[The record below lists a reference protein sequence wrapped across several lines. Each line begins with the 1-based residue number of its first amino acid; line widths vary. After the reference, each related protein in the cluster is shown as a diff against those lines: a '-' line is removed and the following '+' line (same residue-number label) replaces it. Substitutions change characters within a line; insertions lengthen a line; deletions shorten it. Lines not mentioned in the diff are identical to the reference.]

1 MRKNIPWYQFVRLV
15 AVNFALF
22 FFYKKV
28 EVKGLEKI
36 PKNKPLL
43 LVPNHQNSFMDAL
56 VVTVNY
62 KPITYY
68 LTRAKAFKPRFIGA
82 LISSLNML
90 PVYRV
95 RDGFSSIQKNKEIF
109 ERCLDY
115 LAKGSA
121 ILIFAEANHD
131 LKRRL
136 RPLSKGFTR
145 IAFDAEIQNNWEFG
159 MHIQPVGV
167 NYGDHRHSRNH
178 VSVVFGDPIP
188 ISDFKELY
196 EKDERKAANELKNR
210 TAENMKPLIMHVPKL
225 DQYNVHRLILDEL
238 EPKRELIANADLM
251 NERVAEVAKEAK
263 EEVIQKADRVSE
275 LAEKFAVNIRMAA
288 GLIKTRWNI
297 FAFFPV
303 YLFAYLNNIIPYQPI
318 RNIVDNKIEDH
329 AFDASIKL
337 LLGLLVFPTFYILVT
352 LILWLVGVP
361 PLYVLGYLVISIFTC
376 RFFKSA
382 KDIFKHKEERKKLQQ
397 FAKQHPEEYAE
408 FIGLIEEFKSLRNS
422 LFPVNE

>member
-1 MRKNIPWYQFVRLV
+1 MRKNIPWYQFIRLI

-68 LTRAKAFKPRFIGA
+68 LTRAKAFNPPAIGA

-188 ISDFKELY
+188 IADFKELY

-210 TAENMKPLIMHVPKL
+210 TAENMKPLTMHVPKL

-251 NERVAEVAKEAK
+251 NERVAVVAKEAT
-263 EEVIQKADRVSE
+263 EELIQKADKVSE
-275 LAEKFAVNIRMAA
+275 IAEKNDLNIRMSA
-288 GLIKTRWNI
+288 GLIKSRWNLI
-297 FAFFPV
+297 VFFPV

-318 RNIVDNKIEDH
+318 KNIVDKIEDH

-337 LLGLLVFPTFYILVT
+337 LLGLLVFPTFYVLVS
-352 LILWLVGVP
+352 LILWLVGFP
-361 PLYVLGYLVISIFTC
+361 ILYVFGYIALSVFTC

-382 KDIFKHKEERKKLQQ
+382 KDIFKHNKERKELHQ
-397 FAKQHPEEYAE
+397 FANNQPDEYAE
-408 FIGLIEEFKSLRNS
+408 FIKSIDDFKTLRNS
-422 LFPVNE
+422 LFPSE

>member
-1 MRKNIPWYQFVRLV
+1 MRKNIPWYQFVRLI

-28 EVKGLEKI
+28 EVKGLEKV

-62 KPITYY
+62 IPITYY

-95 RDGFSSIQKNKEIF
+95 RDGFSSIQKNNEIF
-109 ERCLDY
+109 ERCLEY

-131 LKRRL
+131 LKRRI

-145 IAFDAEIQNNWEFG
+145 IAFDAEIKNNWDFG
-159 MHIQPVGV
+159 MHIQPIGI

-188 ISDFKELY
+188 ISDLKEMY
-196 EKDERKAANELKNR
+196 EKDERQAANELKDR
-210 TAENMKPLIMHVPKL
+210 TAEEMKKLTMHVPKL
-225 DQYNVHRLILDEL
+225 DQYNVHRLILDDL
-238 EPKRELIANADLM
+238 EPKREFIADADLM
-251 NERVAEVAKEAK
+251 NKRVALVAKETTI
-263 EEVIQKADRVSE
+263 ERIEKADKVVE
-275 LAEKFAVNIRMAA
+275 TAEKHAISIRMAA
-288 GLIKTRWNI
+288 GLVKTSWTL

-303 YLFAYLNNIIPYQPI
+303 YLLALLNNIIPYLPI
-318 RNIVDNKIEDH
+318 RNIVENKIKDP

-337 LLGLLVFPTFYILVT
+337 LLGLLIFPTFYIIVS
-352 LILWLVGVP
+352 LIIWLLGVP
-361 PLYVLGYLVISIFTC
+361 LLYIFGYLIISIFTC
-376 RFFKSA
+376 RFFKPA
-382 KDIFKHKEERKKLQQ
+382 KDVFKHKKQRNKLQE
-397 FAKQHPEEYAE
+397 FALQHSEEYKE
-408 FIGLIEEFKSLRNS
+408 FFDFITEFKNLRTS
-422 LFPVNE
+422 ILSNE

>member
-1 MRKNIPWYQFVRLV
+1 MRKNLPWYQFIRLV

-28 EVKGLEKI
+28 EVKGLEKV

-62 KPITYY
+62 KPVTYY
-68 LTRAKAFKPRFIGA
+68 LTRAKAFNPPAIGA

-251 NERVAEVAKEAK
+251 NERVAIVAKEAN
-263 EEVIQKADRVSE
+263 EELIQKADNVSE
-275 LAEKFAVNIRMAA
+275 IAEKNDLNIRMAA
-288 GLIKTRWNI
+288 GLIKSRWNMI
-297 FAFFPV
+297 VFFPV
-303 YLFAYLNNIIPYQPI
+303 YLFAFLNNIIPYQPI
-318 RNIVDNKIEDH
+318 RNIVDKIEDH

-337 LLGLLVFPTFYILVT
+337 LLGLLVFPIFYVLIT

-361 PLYVLGYLVISIFTC
+361 TLYLLGYLVLSVFTC

-382 KDIFKHKEERKKLQQ
+382 KDIFKHKKEKQKLKD
-397 FAKQHPEEYAE
+397 FATKQPEEYAN
-408 FIGLIEEFKSLRNS
+408 FVSSLDTFKKLRSS
-422 LFPVNE
+422 LFPSE

>member
-36 PKNKPLL
+36 PKNKPVL

-62 KPITYY
+62 IPITYY

-90 PVYRV
+90 PVFRV
-95 RDGFSSIQKNKEIF
+95 RDGFSSIQKNNEIF
-109 ERCLDY
+109 ERCLEY

-131 LKRRL
+131 LKRRI

-145 IAFDAEIQNNWEFG
+145 IAFDAEIQNNWDFD
-159 MHIQPVGV
+159 MHVQPIGI

-188 ISDFKELY
+188 VADFKEMY

-210 TAENMKPLIMHVPKL
+210 TAEEMKKLTMHVPKL
-225 DQYNVHRLILDEL
+225 DQYNVHKLILDDL
-238 EPKRELIANADLM
+238 EPKRELIADADLM
-251 NERVAEVAKEAK
+251 NARVKLVAEAATAER
-263 EEVIQKADRVSE
+263 IGKADKVVE
-275 LAEKFAVNIRMAA
+275 TAEAHNISIKMAA
-288 GLIKTRWNI
+288 GLVKTSWTL
-297 FAFFPV
+297 FTFFPI
-303 YLFAYLNNIIPYQPI
+303 YLFALLNNILPYQPI
-318 RNIVDNKIEDH
+318 RNIVDNKIEDP
-329 AFDASIKL
+329 AFDASIKV
-337 LLGLLVFPTFYILVT
+337 LLGLLVFPIFY
-352 LILWLVGVP
+352 LIVSLIIWLLGVP
-361 PLYVLGYLVISIFTC
+361 LLYVFGYLVISIFTC
-376 RFFKSA
+376 RFFKPA
-382 KDIFKHKEERKKLQQ
+382 KDVFKHKKQRNKLSE
-397 FAKQHPEEYAE
+397 FALQHPDESKE
-408 FIGLIEEFKSLRNS
+408 FLSSINEFKSLRTS
-422 LFPVNE
+422 ILSNE

>member
-1 MRKNIPWYQFVRLV
+1 MRKNLPWYQFIRLV

-28 EVKGLEKI
+28 EVKGLEKV

-62 KPITYY
+62 KPVTYY
-68 LTRAKAFKPRFIGA
+68 LTRAKAFNPPAIGA

-251 NERVAEVAKEAK
+251 NERVAIVAKEAN
-263 EEVIQKADRVSE
+263 EELIQKADNVSE
-275 LAEKFAVNIRMAA
+275 IAEKNNLNIRIAA
-288 GLIKTRWNI
+288 GLIKSRWNMI
-297 FAFFPV
+297 VFFPV
-303 YLFAYLNNIIPYQPI
+303 YLFAFLNNIIPYQPI
-318 RNIVDNKIEDH
+318 RNIVDKIEDH

-337 LLGLLVFPTFYILVT
+337 LLGLLVFPIFYVLIT

-361 PLYVLGYLVISIFTC
+361 TLYLLGYLVLSVFTC

-382 KDIFKHKEERKKLQQ
+382 KDIFKHKKEKQKLKD
-397 FAKQHPEEYAE
+397 FATKQPEEYAN
-408 FIGLIEEFKSLRNS
+408 FVSSLDTFKKLRSS
-422 LFPVNE
+422 LFPSE